1 MGHAGVMTEHD
12 VHNTVGTTV
21 ITGAAGGMG
30 RACVRAFQ
38 GSGPLLLVDIDE
50 ARTAEVADAANAEG
64 GSARAL
70 VVDVSRPADIEMLA
84 KEVAADGGLRRL
96 IHTAGVSPTMADAAT
111 VLDVDLV
118 GTARL
123 TAALLPL
130 AVPGSVVVCV
140 ASIGG
145 QMGPL
150 PAEVEEALSD
160 PLAPDFQAR
169 MEAASSTP
177 LEPGGAYAMAKRGVI
192 KLCEREASAWGAR
205 GGRIVSISPGIMD
218 TPMGRL
224 EAEENEAMAFMLGLT
239 PVSRPP
245 DGGFPTLPGRV
256 DDIANAAA
264 FLCSPAASFIS
275 GTDLRI
281 DGGLVAALFNPA
293 AS

>member
-1 MGHAGVMTEHD
+1 MTDHD
-12 VHNTVGTTV
+12 ITNTLGTTV

-38 GSGPLLLVDIDE
+38 DSGPLVLLDVD
-50 ARTAEVADAANAEG
+50 ATRTAEIADAVNAEG

-70 VVDVSRPADIEMLA
+70 AVDVSRPADIEMLA
-84 KEVAADGGLRRL
+84 KEVAADGGLRYL
-96 IHTAGVSPTMADAAT
+96 IHTAGVSPTMADAAR
-111 VLDVDLV
+111 VLDVDLI

-123 TAALLPL
+123 TEALLPL

-145 QMGPL
+145 QMGAL
-150 PAEVEEALSD
+150 PAEIEEVLND
-160 PLAPDFQAR
+160 PLAPDFQER
-169 MEAASSTP
+169 IEAAAGGGTMD
-177 LEPGGAYAMAKRGVI
+177 PGGAYAFAKRGVI

-218 TPMGRL
+218 TPMGRM

-239 PVSRPP
+239 PVSRPD

-264 FLCSPAASFIS
+264 FLCSPQASFIS